1 MNIKSVIVAAL
12 LLGAAPAHAEMTD
25 MSVITCGDLLAMDQ
39 DRAATVLL
47 WLDGWFSGES
57 EITTIDTDELGSQVE
72 GIVKICTEK
81 PELSVMNAAREYF
94 DE

>member
-1 MNIKSVIVAAL
+1 MKLNSAFVALA

-25 MSVITCGDLLAMDQ
+25 MSVITCANLMEMDQ
-39 DRAATVLL
+39 ERATTVLL
-47 WLDGWFSGES
+47 WLDGWFSGEAA
-57 EITTIDTDELGSQVE
+57 ITTIDTDDLGDQVD
-72 GIVKICTEK
+72 GIIKVCVEK